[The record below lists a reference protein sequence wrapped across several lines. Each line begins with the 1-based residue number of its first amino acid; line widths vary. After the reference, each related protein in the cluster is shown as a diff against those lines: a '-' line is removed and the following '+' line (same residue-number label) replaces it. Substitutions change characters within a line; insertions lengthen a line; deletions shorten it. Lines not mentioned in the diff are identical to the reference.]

1 MHCRG
6 RWRPRGPPRLP
17 SRSSAAGAAGPGIC
31 GVAGGC
37 GDDGF
42 DNILPTNQ
50 WGSIFTITNYPGA
63 NTGGE
68 DVRVVADTDGTMV
81 LVNGVLVATL
91 DAGET
96 HTFEPAAG
104 ATLIETS
111 NPVAVYHNAAAAL
124 SACELG
130 LSFVAPME
138 FRGSTSLNVAVNV
151 SGTGTAAVTIETA
164 RVASAAA
171 RRCRLGRPYRDGGA
185 RPPDVSVVT
194 FDLPGRQPCR
204 LVLG

>member
-1 MHCRG
+1 MVTSTAPIAVISGGRG
-6 RWRPRGPPRLP
+6 W
-17 SRSSAAGAAGPGIC
+17 SGIC

-96 HTFEPAAG
+96 HTFEPA
-104 ATLIETS
+104 
-111 NPVAVYHNAAAAL
+111 
-124 SACELG
+124 
-130 LSFVAPME
+130 
-138 FRGSTSLNVAVNV
+138 
-151 SGTGTAAVTIETA
+151 SGRDLDRDVEPRR
-164 RVASAAA
+164 RVPQR
-171 RRCRLGRPYRDGGA
+171 RRCA
-185 RPPDVSVVT
+185 EWV
-194 FDLPGRQPCR
+194 
-204 LVLG
+204 